1 MIFNSPGQDLL
12 LDNFNIS
19 VTRHLE
25 LISDAGFPSRLKTNI
40 QFPCNINYS
49 GDTLCTDFVYFENI
63 AVTGSAPWFV
73 GANSFDLGGN
83 TGLNFIACPVIN
95 NITSA
100 DLMPIVLYPNPVTSR
115 FVVTL
120 PATINE
126 EMTFVLYDL
135 LGNVVIQK
143 SIEGLTTEINR
154 DDQANGIYIYQLK
167 NNQGI
172 DQSGKMVFN

>member
-1 MIFNSPGQDLL
+1 M
-12 LDNFNIS
+12 
-19 VTRHLE
+19 
-25 LISDAGFPSRLKTNI
+25 
-40 QFPCNINYS
+40 
-49 GDTLCTDFVYFENI
+49 
-63 AVTGSAPWFV
+63 

-135 LGNVVIQK
+135 LGNVV
-143 SIEGLTTEINR
+143 R

-167 NNQGI
+167 NNQGNSVN
-172 DQSGKMVFN
+172 SGKMVFN